1 MIKKILEINQLTVKT
16 RGQGVPIVK
25 NISMHIGEGEVVGL
39 VGESGAGKTLTSLSI
54 LNLLHEKSALE
65 NSGSILL
72 NIEDEEFSMLSIDKK
87 TLRNIRKT
95 KIGLVFQEP
104 MTALNP
110 LMTCGKQVMEILIQ
124 K

>member
-16 RGQGVPIVK
+16 RGQGGPLVK

-54 LNLLHEKSALE
+54 LNLLHEKSALK
-65 NSGSILL
+65 NSGSIVL

-87 TLRNIRKT
+87 H
-95 KIGLVFQEP
+95 
-104 MTALNP
+104 
-110 LMTCGKQVMEILIQ
+110 
-124 K
+124 